1 MNYNRIVYDHDLP
14 HRAVAVY
21 MYLRDRANKEG
32 KCFPSIQT
40 IKTDLKLS
48 KSTVIRAL
56 HDLEQAGLITKEE
69 RWRTNGGRSST
80 LYALST

>member
-21 MYLRDRANKEG
+21 MYLCDRSNKVG

-56 HDLEQAGLITKEE
+56 HDLERAGLIAKEE
-69 RWRTNGGRSST
+69 RWRTNGGQSST
-80 LYALST
+80 LYTLSQ